1 MSFTGGSKDPTINAQ
16 NSLNLDH
23 DLGKKVVFGTDLST
37 ECLAQP

>member
-23 DLGKKVVFGTDLST
+23 DLGKKVV
-37 ECLAQP
+37 LALILVQNA